1 MKVSILHK
9 IVIVV
14 VVVMLAAPASA
25 VVLKIATLSPDGSFW
40 MQKLREGAKEI
51 DDKTE
56 NRVRFKFYPG
66 GVMGNDK
73 AVLRKIRIG
82 QLHGGA
88 VTGGSLAN
96 VYGDIRVY
104 SLLMVFKSTQQV
116 DYVRERMD
124 VPIISGLEKAGFVTF
139 GLAEG
144 GFAYIMSKEPIKTTD
159 DLRTRKLWMPDDNL
173 TTIETMQTLG
183 IKSIPLPV
191 ADVRAGLQTGL
202 IDTVTISP
210 IAAIVLQWHTQL
222 RYLTQIPVAYVFGLL
237 AVDRKA
243 FEKISAADRQIVQD
257 VMGRVFR
264 DIDRR
269 NRKDNIAAL
278 EVLRKNGIKIFKP
291 TEDSI
296 KDWLGLASAV
306 NGRLVES
313 GDLSQDILNVLEKHL
328 NEYRSRGLNANE

>member
-1 MKVSILHK
+1 
-9 IVIVV
+9 
-14 VVVMLAAPASA
+14 
-25 VVLKIATLSPDGSFW
+25 

-173 TTIETMQTLG
+173 TTIETMQTFG

-269 NRKDNIAAL
+269 NRKDNIEAL

>member
-9 IVIVV
+9 IVIVA

-173 TTIETMQTLG
+173 TTIETMQTFG

-313 GDLSQDILNVLEKHL
+313 GELSQDILNVLEKHL

>member
-173 TTIETMQTLG
+173 TTIETMQTFG

-313 GDLSQDILNVLEKHL
+313 GELSQDILNVLEKHL

>member
-9 IVIVV
+9 IVIVAG
-14 VVVMLAAPASA
+14 VVMLAAPASA

-173 TTIETMQTLG
+173 TTIETMQTFG

-313 GDLSQDILNVLEKHL
+313 GELSQDILNVLEKHL

>member
-313 GDLSQDILNVLEKHL
+313 GELSQDILNVLEKHL